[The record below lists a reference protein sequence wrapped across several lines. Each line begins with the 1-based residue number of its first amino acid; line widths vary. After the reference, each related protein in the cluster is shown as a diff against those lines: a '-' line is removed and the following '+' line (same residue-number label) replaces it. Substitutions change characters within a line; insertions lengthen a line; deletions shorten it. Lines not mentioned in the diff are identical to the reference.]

1 MDQMSARDVS
11 TETLRARRLRM
22 SELARGLRPAHP
34 RPARFQTPLWLD
46 HSFVLPVTAPEA
58 VDVPSQS
65 RPHHDDKAEPVEIPV
80 SERSAEAPPVFVRPP
95 TSEVDFARVVKRSDL
110 SRFSARTV
118 IASGGMA
125 GLALIAFLLISWPV
139 VLGMALAFGLVAL
152 AASGV
157 RIRLA
162 MAPIPY
168 VDR

>member
-1 MDQMSARDVS
+1 MEQMPAGDIS

-22 SELARGLRPAHP
+22 SAQARGLRPAYP
-34 RPARFQTPLWLD
+34 RPAQFQTPLWLD
-46 HSFVLPVTAPEA
+46 QSFVLPATARVD

-65 RPHHDDKAEPVEIPV
+65 VPHHDDKAEPVEIPV
-80 SERSAEAPPVFVRPP
+80 SEQSAEAPPGYLRPP
-95 TSEVDFARVVKRSDL
+95 TSEVDFARLVRRSDL

-139 VLGMALAFGLVAL
+139 ALGMAIAFGLVAL
-152 AASGV
+152 AASGARV
-157 RIRLA
+157 RLA

-168 VDR
+168 LDR